1 MDRSGLTFPMI
12 CTAFP
17 FERWAS
23 CRVGISPCQLA
34 GSEPKNDNKNKTS
47 AKNEKRKEK
56 EKTRKN
62 KEKPLPR
69 KEEGG
74 GRGVQDCNTGLGYGM
89 AQKLDEIVT
98 YTIQVCGDVAV
109 RVDDCGLSSKLDDTA
124 DDDDIAALVRVQV
137 GRGDT
142 GCRLGLHAAAG

>member
-1 MDRSGLTFPMI
+1 MIHGCMNCMGCLIRKTRETVPLSGAAVPAAGAVWGGGVGRGAHVPTPAPRSSELSTRMDRSGLTFPMI

-34 GSEPKNDNKNKTS
+34 GSEPKNDNKNKNS

-56 EKTRKN
+56 EKTRKT

-74 GRGVQDCNTGLGYGM
+74 DEGYKTAILDWGM
-89 AQKLDEIVT
+89 GWHKRWT
-98 YTIQVCGDVAV
+98 
-109 RVDDCGLSSKLDDTA
+109 R
-124 DDDDIAALVRVQV
+124 
-137 GRGDT
+137 
-142 GCRLGLHAAAG
+142 